1 MFCKSRLNKVV
12 GPLTALAV
20 VLTLACHKA
29 QAQVKPFK
37 ITGEGVA
44 PFGLPLPGQDARPHS
59 IVGNATHLGRHTG
72 EGSVKTD
79 SVVFDPTT
87 GRIIGEFGSGAP
99 FVFTGANGDELVC
112 YYGRTDFGASKPGT
126 FELTILDVLA
136 DGSLVVEA
144 LFIAEFVPQPDEC
157 TGMFAGVTGSWVMYA
172 TTEPFVL
179 GSNDPTNYSWQGQGS
194 LTFAK

>member
-1 MFCKSRLNKVV
+1 MFCKSRFNKVV

-37 ITGEGVA
+37 VTGEGVA

-126 FELTILDVLA
+126 FELTILDVLP

-179 GSNDPTNYSWQGQGS
+179 GSNDPVNYSWQGQGS

>member
-1 MFCKSRLNKVV
+1 MFRKSRLNKVV

-37 ITGEGVA
+37 VTGEGVA

-72 EGSVKTD
+72 EGTVKTD
-79 SVVFDPTT
+79 SAVFDPAT

-144 LFIAEFVPQPDEC
+144 LFIAEFVPQRDEC

-179 GSNDPTNYSWQGQGS
+179 GSDDPINYSWQGQGS
-194 LTFAK
+194 LTFEK